1 MTPARA
7 AAIAAG
13 WLLSLCLLAAAAAAT
28 IPPRPSGPGARPI
41 VDAAGVLSAE
51 QFARLDATLGD
62 LYRKTGVTAGVLT
75 VTSIAPDTIE
85 DYAVRAFADWRL
97 GREGKDDGLLL
108 VVAVE
113 DRRVRLE
120 TGYGIEGTLPDGRVG
135 ELLDRYALPH
145 FREGRYGDGIVA
157 VMEAAAAI
165 LAAEAPPDPP
175 AGAPPAGSRGLDPRW
190 LILLFLAAVLL
201 ARLLGGQGGR
211 PRRFG
216 PGPGRPRRG
225 YRGPIIVPGGFGGFG
240 GGSRGGGWG
249 GFGGRSGGGGAS
261 RGW

>member
-1 MTPARA
+1 MRIPRA
-7 AAIAAG
+7 ATA
-13 WLLSLCLLAAAAAAT
+13 WLASLYLATAAAAAT
-28 IPPRPSGPGARPI
+28 IPPRPTGPDARPI
-41 VDAAGVLSAE
+41 ADTAGVLSPEQVAE
-51 QFARLDATLGD
+51 LDARLGD

-108 VVAVE
+108 VLAVE
-113 DRRVRLE
+113 DRKVRIE
-120 TGYGIEGTLPDGRVG
+120 TGYAIEGTLPDGRVG
-135 ELLDRYALPH
+135 ELLDRYATPL

-157 VMEAAAAI
+157 VMSAAAAI
-165 LAAEAPPDPP
+165 LANEAPPDPP
-175 AGAPPAGSRGLDPRW
+175 ASSRSFGPGW
-190 LILLFLAAVLL
+190 LILLLILGVLL
-201 ARLLGGQGGR
+201 ARMLGGQGGR
-211 PRRFG
+211 RRRFG
-216 PGPGRPRRG
+216 PGGRRRG

-240 GGSRGGGWG
+240 GGSRGGGFG

>member
-1 MTPARA
+1 MTLARA
-7 AAIAAG
+7 TAVAVG
-13 WLLSLCLLAAAAAAT
+13 WLVSLCLLAAAAAAT

-51 QFARLDATLGD
+51 QIERLDATLGG

-120 TGYGIEGTLPDGRVG
+120 TGYAIEGTLPDGRVG
-135 ELLDRYALPH
+135 ELLDRYAVPY

-157 VMEAAAAI
+157 VMDAAAAV

-175 AGAPPAGSRGLDPRW
+175 AGAPPAGSRGPGPGW
-190 LILLFLAAVLL
+190 LILLLVAAVLL
-201 ARLLGGQGGR
+201 ARMLGGPGGR
-211 PRRFG
+211 HRRF
-216 PGPGRPRRG
+216 GPGRPRRG